1 VALGAQE
8 EQDPERDVEP
18 SGRPEEHP
26 GEPAEPLLKGRVPD
40 DARRHDDR
48 EGARRKI
55 GQPSLEGARFVLEST
70 RSHLTMGTTAKAQ
83 ETLRAGLIEEIKRK
97 MAAKQAAQASA
108 GLTSNPDLS
117 L

>member
-1 VALGAQE
+1 
-8 EQDPERDVEP
+8 
-18 SGRPEEHP
+18 
-26 GEPAEPLLKGRVPD
+26 
-40 DARRHDDR
+40 
-48 EGARRKI
+48 
-55 GQPSLEGARFVLEST
+55 
-70 RSHLTMGTTAKAQ
+70 MGTTAKAQ